1 MIIIGFSYR
10 KVSKKFLFKVADYLL
25 FAYHANQRSIMLSNL
40 YAIKGDKSMTNK
52 HFNRYKLRCAT
63 KGPVISF
70 TFLHYRFRS
79 ANILRYY
86 RLLHVIDI
94 AANQISFYYI
104 AIRYIQLAD

>member
-1 MIIIGFSYR
+1 MIIIVFSYR
-10 KVSKKFLFKVADYLL
+10 KVNKELLFKVADYLL
-25 FAYHANQRSIMLSNL
+25 FVYPANQRSIMLSNL

-52 HFNRYKLRCAT
+52 HFNRYKIRCAT
-63 KGPVISF
+63 KRPVISS

-94 AANQISFYYI
+94 AENQISFYYI
-104 AIRYIQLAD
+104 VIRYIQLTD